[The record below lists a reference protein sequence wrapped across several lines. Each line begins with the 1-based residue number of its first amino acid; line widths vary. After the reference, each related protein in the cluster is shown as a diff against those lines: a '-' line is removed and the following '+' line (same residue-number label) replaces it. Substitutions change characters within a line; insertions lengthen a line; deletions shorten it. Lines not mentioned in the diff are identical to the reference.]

1 MKKPFLSGT
10 NIYLRTIGKEDLTEK
25 YRDWFNDV
33 EICEFNSHHRFPQY
47 DEDMLAYYESTIA
60 SHDNLILAIC
70 DKATDV
76 HIGNISLQNIDKTN
90 QSAEFAILI
99 GDKSFWGKGVGKEAM
114 TLIVEHGFDQLNLHR
129 IYLGTSEDNVGMQ
142 KLALALGCKEE
153 GRFRHE
159 MYKNGEWKDMFKYG
173 LLRDEYQSPRK

>member
-10 NIYLRTIGKEDLTEK
+10 NIYLRTIGKEDLSEK
-25 YRDWFNDV
+25 YRDWFNDP

-70 DKATDV
+70 DKKSDA
-76 HIGNISLQNIDKTN
+76 HIGNISLQSIDKTN

-99 GDKSFWGKGVGKEAM
+99 GDKSFWGKGVGSEAM
-114 TLIVEHGFDQLNLHR
+114 MLIVEHGFEQLNLHR
-129 IYLGTSEDNVGMQ
+129 IYLGTSVDNIGMQ
-142 KLALALGCKEE
+142 KLALGLGFKEE
-153 GRFRHE
+153 GRMR
-159 MYKNGEWKDMFKYG
+159 
-173 LLRDEYQSPRK
+173 Q